1 MAIRKNEAYTNKV
14 LEMADL
20 AKAFS
25 HPARIMIIELLFKH
39 KDRTCKEI
47 VAELPLSQPTV
58 SQHLKELMEA
68 GLICRKQFGAQSL
81 YCVEWNQLERVF
93 LLFERFKYK
102 IMPERPKRN
111 CC

>member
-1 MAIRKNEAYTNKV
+1 MAVSKKTEFNNKV

-25 HPARIMIIELLFKH
+25 HPARIMIIELLFNH

-58 SQHLKELMEA
+58 SQHLKELLGA

-93 LLFERFKYK
+93 LLFERFRNK
-102 IMPERPKRN
+102 IMPDRPKRN

>member
-1 MAIRKNEAYTNKV
+1 MAISKKTEFNNRV

-47 VAELPLSQPTV
+47 VAELSLCQPTV
-58 SQHLKELMEA
+58 SQYLKELLEA
-68 GLICRKQFGAQSL
+68 GLIYRKQFGSQSL

-93 LLFERFKYK
+93 IFIERFKIK
-102 IMPERPKRN
+102 
-111 CC
+111 